1 MYRDLYGTRGKE
13 MSEMKSIA
21 LEYPGVNGQLA
32 LVLWYIDQKLQSGRE
47 VQWDSN
53 HTKDIY
59 ITIYEDLKDY
69 ILTMA

>member
-1 MYRDLYGTRGKE
+1 

>member
-1 MYRDLYGTRGKE
+1 MYRDLCGTRGKE